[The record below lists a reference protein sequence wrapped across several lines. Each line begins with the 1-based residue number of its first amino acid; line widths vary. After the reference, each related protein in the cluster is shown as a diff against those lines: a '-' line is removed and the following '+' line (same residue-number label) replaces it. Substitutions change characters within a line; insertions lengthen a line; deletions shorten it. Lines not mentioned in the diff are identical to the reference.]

1 MQKLCKVYKQQ
12 LLVPWSDKTEVRG
25 PLKEAVEGPDYLSE
39 ESKVLEANA
48 DRQQSKP
55 FCELLLNRNS
65 TCRKATRITIVL
77 SKMKITDNLKKTL
90 GRADEDKKPAEWD

>member
-1 MQKLCKVYKQQ
+1 M
-12 LLVPWSDKTEVRG
+12 VPWSDKTEVRG
-25 PLKEAVEGPDYLSE
+25 PLKETVEGPDYLSE

-77 SKMKITDNLKKTL
+77 SKTKITILKRHL
-90 GRADEDKKPAEWD
+90 GEQMRTKKQLSGTK